1 MREGKT
7 RRINGRKIWG
17 RIHSVSVLD
26 DFSSRCVLQVWIF
39 IELFSISI
47 KLILLQKGSQNHC
60 NAGDEEGISPMFVCL
75 GERQN
80 TPKNFLLLE
89 ISLKRLSGLGTCRKV
104 YTRVWQVHQSL
115 FAASAFPAWNAA
127 RLQQSPATISSAGA
141 HAMEPTCSFLGS
153 PFVQPLLETHGQG
166 LSLCSISC
174 SKPRDLRLAADN
186 WNFHSR

>member
-1 MREGKT
+1 
-7 RRINGRKIWG
+7 
-17 RIHSVSVLD
+17 
-26 DFSSRCVLQVWIF
+26 
-39 IELFSISI
+39 
-47 KLILLQKGSQNHC
+47 
-60 NAGDEEGISPMFVCL
+60 MFVCL

-127 RLQQSPATISSAGA
+127 RLQQSPAAISSAGA

-174 SKPRDLRLAADN
+174 SKPRDLRLAADTGISTLVETDTAVSIEFPEEKYTKQAWVLYWFSGTCSSVRN
-186 WNFHSR
+186 SRIVPDLGHKNAR